1 MDNHKEG
8 TIKHIL
14 LLPSLNLPWDDL
26 EGEVRCFLSH
36 RTNGFWAQYQALID
50 QNDPTSFRIP
60 QDERPEILDKLRFT
74 TLQLDGS
81 TLRNK
86 DPTEIDDTVKAF
98 LNLRPDGFALNVKK
112 QEIAIL
118 EFTRAMDTDVQWEAR
133 KDAEKRR
140 RYAPVLDFFNAS
152 HKRASWTM
160 SQINFTVGVRGSIS
174 TADILERVGQW
185 THSFVSSLERLGVSR
200 KLDIERTR
208 KAVAKRTFEAHDLML
223 RSYYAVKSSP
233 SGQVDFSKIRTNS
246 VALQHRIRPR
256 LKTTR

>member
-1 MDNHKEG
+1 MRQKVNHRKGGLRRRTDSTLNRGTYATERAQHRMMIVLFTVLSRNKLRIPLEG
-8 TIKHIL
+8 T
-14 LLPSLNLPWDDL
+14 
-26 EGEVRCFLSH
+26 
-36 RTNGFWAQYQALID
+36 Y
-50 QNDPTSFRIP
+50 
-60 QDERPEILDKLRFT
+60 
-74 TLQLDGS
+74 
-81 TLRNK
+81 
-86 DPTEIDDTVKAF
+86 
-98 LNLRPDGFALNVKK
+98 
-112 QEIAIL
+112 
-118 EFTRAMDTDVQWEAR
+118 VQWEVR

-223 RSYYAVKSSP
+223 RSYFAVKFSP